1 VDEDISEKE
10 IMEFIESEY
19 EVLSIRRLSNRRN
32 KDLVTQDSDPK
43 WIPSR
48 SVVIIFSDQKLT

>member
-32 KDLVTQDSDPK
+32 KDLVTQDPK